1 MLSFIFVAAGCPR
14 LFGKISVFVLRQ
26 LHRLHHLAQHAVC
39 KDHRGHAV
47 FVGFIECV
55 GNEVDHFLHRGRR
68 ENENLEVT
76 VAEGFRRL
84 PVIGL

>member
-1 MLSFIFVAAGCPR
+1 MAAGCPR
-14 LFGKISVFVLRQ
+14 LFGKLSVFVLRQ

-47 FVGFIECV
+47 FVGFIKRV
-55 GNEVDHFLHRGRR
+55 GDEVNHFLHCGRR